1 MTVDQE
7 RFLTES
13 ESVAE
18 LQSQALEIA
27 QQRQVELQEKL
38 KETVG
43 ILEQERKGKTLME
56 TSFREQYVST
66 S

>member
-38 KETVG
+38 KETEG
-43 ILEQERKGKTLME
+43 ILKQERKGKTLME

-66 S
+66 L